1 MGRVGVSEGMLGRVG
16 EAFWDGLLLLLGVC
30 GAIVVCVCGFV
41 ECGVVWRVG
50 KWRVHK
56 VRDLCLYLTCYG
68 VLSEL
73 KGQAYGETEIMECL
87 TSKTKDGCSFCE

>member
-16 EAFWDGLLLLLGVC
+16 EAFWDGLLLLLLLLLGVC

-50 KWRVHK
+50 KWRE
-56 VRDLCLYLTCYG
+56 G
-68 VLSEL
+68 W
-73 KGQAYGETEIMECL
+73 GNG
-87 TSKTKDGCSFCE
+87 GCTRFGISAFT